1 MVFNAYTQYT
11 NIMPLLA
18 PVDMA
23 STAKTTVY
31 MDMKYAHEVAFL
43 VSFGAITSTTT
54 TDTIVITCE
63 VASAPTGSESAIG
76 FNYRKSGEAASA
88 NTWGAKTAATST
100 GVSVGV
106 TEDGILVWIEV
117 DPAAAQADIANARYI
132 RLVLT
137 DTPDMEAA
145 LVGVVGLMDTT
156 YKQTTYLSATAA
168 ASA

>member
-1 MVFNAYTQYT
+1 MFNAFVGYE
-11 NIMPLLA
+11 NIMPLIA

-23 STAKTTVY
+23 STVKTSPYV
-31 MDMKYAHEVAFL
+31 DLKYAQDVAFL

-54 TDTIVITCE
+54 TDTIVITVE
-63 VASAPTGSESAIG
+63 AASAPTGAESAIG

-88 NTWGAKTAATST
+88 NTWAAKAAATST
-100 GVSVGV
+100 GLAIGV
-106 TEDGILVWIEV
+106 TEDGILVWIEL
-117 DPAAAQADIANARYI
+117 DPAAVQADIANARYV

-145 LVGVVGLMDTT
+145 LVGAVALMRPRYKMTT
-156 YKQTTYLSATAA
+156 FLSATAA

>member
-1 MVFNAYTQYT
+1 MFNTYVGYT

-31 MDMKYAHEVAFL
+31 MDLKYANEAAFL

-54 TDTIVITCE
+54 TDTIVITVE
-63 VASAPTGSESAIG
+63 AATAPTGTEVAIP
-76 FNYRKSGEAASA
+76 FSYRKSGEAASA
-88 NTWGAKTAATST
+88 NTWGAKTAATTT
-100 GVSVGV
+100 GVSVAV
-106 TEDGILVWIEV
+106 TEDGILVWIEI
-117 DPAAAQADIANARYI
+117 DPAAVLAELEDARYV
-132 RLVLT
+132 RVVLT

-145 LVGVVGLMDTT
+145 LVSVIGLMDARF
-156 YKQTTYLSATAA
+156 KQTTYLSATAA